1 MNLIGILSRAARS
14 CFQRFP
20 APAAFATALA
30 AYAIFVILA
39 EPKADQLV
47 GTIVYFL
54 SIGFVLSLSLKLW
67 SEEHQWTRKD
77 WVVHA
82 IAYIILLADA
92 IYLYHINFGQGG
104 HGYETFLM
112 HASAILALTLT
123 VFFLSFNRERNDI
136 PSWTFAFSIISSI
149 VICVFI
155 GMVLWGGLSLLL
167 SSMNWLFGVS
177 LGWKWYA
184 VTGVLVAGYLPALL
198 FLGRIPGGEEKHD
211 REPLRSGF
219 LAGVFRYLFLPLEAL
234 YIIVLFIYAVQILV
248 RWELPNGQVSWLVI
262 ASMVGLIAIEFG
274 LYPTRHAEN
283 RPFDHAVARWLP
295 LILTPLLLLM
305 TVGIVRRFSDY
316 GITIARLYLATLN
329 AWFYVVCLGLFISR
343 ARRIHWIPISFA
355 ALFLLTSALPINYT
369 SLTRHSLFKQ
379 VERALKQAKVTD
391 LPLNAERYD
400 ALMKALP
407 QEEQN
412 RISSKLSYLEST
424 FNSETIEPLAT
435 QKPELILFRQYIS
448 EAGDSIVLDNMN
460 NLYGAANFTHLHIP
474 EGYTELYED
483 VVCHDFLIDL
493 SQDTIEVPVKQ
504 AKSESVADTVIVS
517 LKALK
522 ALNQRMND
530 LVPLPTKSSTNLFYL
545 QQFNVYGGAVYNEGK
560 RVSGASEPKLNLTG
574 YMLTKGS
581 KENS

>member
-1 MNLIGILSRAARS
+1 MNLIGTLSRAART

-39 EPKADQLV
+39 EPKTDQLV
-47 GTIVYFL
+47 GAIVYFL
-54 SIGFVLSLSLKLW
+54 SVGFVLSLSLKLW

-82 IAYIILLADA
+82 ISYAILLADA

-123 VFFLSFNRERNDI
+123 VFFLSFTREHNDI
-136 PSWTFAFSIISSI
+136 PSWTFAFSVISSI

-155 GMVLWGGLSLLL
+155 GMVFWGGLSLLL

-184 VTGVLVAGYLPALL
+184 VTGALVAGYLPALL
-198 FLGRIPGGEEKHD
+198 FLGRIPNGDEKHD

-219 LAGVFRYLFLPLEAL
+219 LAGVFRYLFLPLEVL

-274 LYPTRHAEN
+274 IYPTRHAEN

-329 AWFYVVCLGLFISR
+329 VWFYAVCLGLFISR

-369 SLTRHSLFKQ
+369 SLTRNVLFKQ
-379 VERALKQAKVTD
+379 VERALVQAKVTD

-483 VVCHDFLIDL
+483 VVCYDYAIDL
-493 SQDTIEVPVKQ
+493 SQDTFEVPVKQ

-517 LKALK
+517 LKALR
-522 ALNQRMND
+522 ALDQRMDD

-545 QQFNVYGGAVYNEGK
+545 QQFNLYGGAVNNEGK
-560 RVSGASEPKLNLTG
+560 RVPGASEPKLNLTG

>member
-1 MNLIGILSRAARS
+1 MNLIGILSRAART

-47 GTIVYFL
+47 GAIVYFL

-136 PSWTFAFSIISSI
+136 PSWTFAFSVISSI

-167 SSMNWLFGVS
+167 SSMNWLFDVS

-219 LAGVFRYLFLPLEAL
+219 LAGVFRYLFLPLEVL

-329 AWFYVVCLGLFISR
+329 AWFYAVCLGLFISR

-400 ALMKALP
+400 DLMKALP

-424 FNSETIEPLAT
+424 FSSETIEPLAT

-474 EGYTELYED
+474 DGYTELYED
-483 VVCHDFLIDL
+483 VVCHDYAIDL
-493 SQDTIEVPVKQ
+493 CQDTIEVPVKQ
-504 AKSESVADTVIVS
+504 ANNETVTDTVIVS

-545 QQFNVYGGAVYNEGK
+545 QQFNLYGGAVYNEGK
-560 RVSGASEPKLNLTG
+560 RISDRKLNLTG
-574 YMLTKGS
+574 YMLTKGN
-581 KENS
+581 KE

>member
-1 MNLIGILSRAARS
+1 MNLIGTLSRAART

-20 APAAFATALA
+20 APAAFATVLA

-39 EPKADQLV
+39 EPKTDQLV
-47 GTIVYFL
+47 GAIVYFL
-54 SIGFVLSLSLKLW
+54 SVGFVLSLSLKLW
-67 SEEHQWTRKD
+67 SEEHHWTRKD

-82 IAYIILLADA
+82 ISFAILLADA

-136 PSWTFAFSIISSI
+136 PSWTFAFSVISSI

-184 VTGVLVAGYLPALL
+184 VTGALVAGYLPALL
-198 FLGRIPGGEEKHD
+198 FLGRIPNGDEKHD

-219 LAGVFRYLFLPLEAL
+219 LAGVFRYLFLPLEVL

-329 AWFYVVCLGLFISR
+329 VWFYAVCLGLFISR

-460 NLYGAANFTHLHIP
+460 NLYGAANFNHLHIP

-483 VVCHDFLIDL
+483 VVCHDYLIDL
-493 SQDTIEVPVKQ
+493 SQDTFEVPVKQ

-517 LKALK
+517 LKALR
-522 ALNQRMND
+522 ALDQRMND

-560 RVSGASEPKLNLTG
+560 RVSGVSEPKLNLTG

>member
-1 MNLIGILSRAARS
+1 MRLTEILSRAART

-136 PSWTFAFSIISSI
+136 PSWTFAFSVISSI

-184 VTGVLVAGYLPALL
+184 VTGALVAGYLPALL

-369 SLTRHSLFKQ
+369 SLTRNVLFKQ

-504 AKSESVADTVIVS
+504 AKNESVADTVIVS

-545 QQFNVYGGAVYNEGK
+545 QQFNLYGGAVYNEGK
-560 RVSGASEPKLNLTG
+560 RVSSVSEPKLNLTG

>member
-1 MNLIGILSRAARS
+1 MDLTGIISRAARS

-54 SIGFVLSLSLKLW
+54 SVGFVLSLSLKLW
-67 SEEHQWTRKD
+67 SEEHQWSRKD
-77 WVVHA
+77 LWIH
-82 IAYIILLADA
+82 ITAYLILLVDA

-123 VFFLSFNRERNDI
+123 VFFVSFNRERNDI
-136 PSWTFAFSIISSI
+136 PSWIFAFSVISSI

-155 GMVLWGGLSLLL
+155 GLVLWGGLSLLL
-167 SSMNWLFGVS
+167 SSMNWLFSVN

-329 AWFYVVCLGLFISR
+329 VWFYAVCLGLFISR

-435 QKPELILFRQYIS
+435 QKPELIHFRQYIS

-460 NLYGAANFTHLHIP
+460 NLYGEAHFTHLHIP
-474 EGYTELYED
+474 AGYTELYED
-483 VVCHDFLIDL
+483 VVCYDYAIDL

-504 AKSESVADTVIVS
+504 ADNESVADTVFVS

-522 ALNQRMND
+522 ALNQRMDN
-530 LVPLPTKSSTNLFYL
+530 LVLLPTKSSANLFYL
-545 QQFNVYGGAVYNEGK
+545 QRFNLYGGAVYDNGK
-560 RVSGASEPKLNLTG
+560 RVSGVSEPKLNITG

>member
-167 SSMNWLFGVS
+167 SSMNWLFGVN

-219 LAGVFRYLFLPLEAL
+219 LAGVFRYLFLPLEVL

-329 AWFYVVCLGLFISR
+329 TWFYVVCLGLFISH

-369 SLTRHSLFKQ
+369 SLTRNVLFKQ
-379 VERALKQAKVTD
+379 VEHALKQAKVTD

-483 VVCHDFLIDL
+483 VVCHDFLIDI

-560 RVSGASEPKLNLTG
+560 RVSGVSEPKLNLTG

>member
-1 MNLIGILSRAARS
+1 MNLIRILSRAARS

-47 GTIVYFL
+47 GAIVYFL
-54 SIGFVLSLSLKLW
+54 SVGFVLSLSLKLW

-136 PSWTFAFSIISSI
+136 PSWTFAFSVISSI

-184 VTGVLVAGYLPALL
+184 VTGALVAGYLPALL

-219 LAGVFRYLFLPLEAL
+219 LAGVFRYLFLPLEVL

-329 AWFYVVCLGLFISR
+329 VWFYAVCLGLFISR

-379 VERALKQAKVTD
+379 VERALVQAKVTD

-400 ALMKALP
+400 ALMKTLP

-504 AKSESVADTVIVS
+504 AHNESVADTVIVS

-545 QQFNVYGGAVYNEGK
+545 QQFNVYGGAVYDNGK

>member
-47 GTIVYFL
+47 GAIVYFL

-136 PSWTFAFSIISSI
+136 PSWTFAFSVISSL
-149 VICVFI
+149 VICAFI
-155 GMVLWGGLSLLL
+155 GLVLWGGLSLLL
-167 SSMNWLFGVS
+167 SSMNWLFGVN

-184 VTGVLVAGYLPALL
+184 VTGALVAGYLPALL

-329 AWFYVVCLGLFISR
+329 VWFYAVCLGLFISH

-369 SLTRHSLFKQ
+369 SLTRNVLFKQ

>member
-1 MNLIGILSRAARS
+1 MDLPGIISRAARS

-30 AYAIFVILA
+30 AYAIFVILS
-39 EPKADQLV
+39 EPKTDQLV
-47 GTIVYFL
+47 GAIAYFL
-54 SIGFVLSLSLKLW
+54 SVGFVLSLSLKLW
-67 SEEHQWTRKD
+67 SEEHQWSRKD
-77 WVVHA
+77 LWIHA
-82 IAYIILLADA
+82 TAYLILLVDA

-123 VFFLSFNRERNDI
+123 VFFLSFNRERTDI
-136 PSWTFAFSIISSI
+136 PSWNFVLRVIASG
-149 VICVFI
+149 VICVAI
-155 GMVLWGGLSLLL
+155 GLILWGGLSILLTSL
-167 SSMNWLFGVS
+167 NWLFNIN
-177 LGWKWYA
+177 LGWKWYSI
-184 VTGVLVAGYLPALL
+184 TGVLVVGYLPALL
-198 FLGRIPGGEEKHD
+198 FLGRIPGNDEKHD

-219 LAGVFRYLFLPLEAL
+219 LAGVFRYLFLPLEVL

-329 AWFYVVCLGLFISR
+329 VWFYAVCLGLFFSR

-369 SLTRHSLFKQ
+369 SLTRNVLFKQ

-448 EAGDSIVLDNMN
+448 EAVDSIVLDNMN

-483 VVCHDFLIDL
+483 VVCHDYLIDL
-493 SQDTIEVPVKQ
+493 SQDTFEVPVKQ
-504 AKSESVADTVIVS
+504 AKSEFVADTVIVS
-517 LKALK
+517 LKALR
-522 ALNQRMND
+522 ALDQRMND
-530 LVPLPTKSSTNLFYL
+530 LVLLPTKSSTNLFYL

-560 RVSGASEPKLNLTG
+560 RVSGVSEPKLNLTG
-574 YMLTKGS
+574 YMLTKGLQIN
-581 KENS
+581 E

>member
-30 AYAIFVILA
+30 AYVIFVILA

-136 PSWTFAFSIISSI
+136 PSWTFAFSVISSL

-155 GMVLWGGLSLLL
+155 GMALWGGLSLLL

-329 AWFYVVCLGLFISR
+329 TWFYVVCLGLFISH

-369 SLTRHSLFKQ
+369 SLTRNVLFKQ
-379 VERALKQAKVTD
+379 VEHALKQAKVTD

-483 VVCHDFLIDL
+483 VVCHDFLIDI
-493 SQDTIEVPVKQ
+493 SQDTFEVPVKQ
-504 AKSESVADTVIVS
+504 ADNESIADTVIVS

-545 QQFNVYGGAVYNEGK
+545 QQFNLYGGAVYNEGK
-560 RVSGASEPKLNLTG
+560 RVSGVSEPKLNLTG

>member
-1 MNLIGILSRAARS
+1 MKLVGILSQAART
-14 CFQRFP
+14 CFERFLVP
-20 APAAFATALA
+20 TIFATALA
-30 AYAIFVILA
+30 VYGIYCVLA
-39 EPKADQLV
+39 EPEMDELV
-47 GTIVYFL
+47 GAIGYFL
-54 SIGFVLSLSLKLW
+54 SVGFVLSLSLTLW
-67 SEEHQWTRKD
+67 SEEHQWTVKD
-77 WVVHA
+77 TVVHA
-82 IAYIILLADA
+82 VAYLVLIVDA
-92 IYLYHINFGQGG
+92 CYLYHIEFGIGG
-104 HGYETFLM
+104 SGYEIFLM
-112 HASAILALTLT
+112 HASAIFALLLT
-123 VFFLSFNRERNDI
+123 VFFLSFNREHDDI
-136 PSWTFAFSIISSI
+136 PSWNFALRLFVSLIVCAII
-149 VICVFI
+149 
-155 GMVLWGGLSLLL
+155 GQVLWGGLSLLL
-167 SSMNWLFGVS
+167 GSMNWLFKVE

-184 VTGVLVAGYLPALL
+184 VTGILIAGLLSVML
-198 FLGRIPGGEEKHD
+198 FLGLIPGGEKKHN
-211 REPLRSGF
+211 REPLHSGF

-234 YIIVLFIYAVQILV
+234 YIVVLFIYAIQILV

-274 LYPTRHAEN
+274 LYPTRHADN
-283 RPFDHAVARWLP
+283 RPFDHAVTRWLP

-305 TVGIVRRFSDY
+305 TIGIVRRFSDY
-316 GITIARLYLATLN
+316 GITVARLYLATLN
-329 AWFYVVCLGLFISR
+329 VWFYIVCIGLFLTR

-369 SLTRHSLFKQ
+369 SLTRNVLFKQ

-493 SQDTIEVPVKQ
+493 SRDTIEVPVKQ

-517 LKALK
+517 LKALR
-522 ALNQRMND
+522 ALDQRMND
-530 LVPLPTKSSTNLFYL
+530 LVLLPTKSSTNLFYL
-545 QQFNVYGGAVYNEGK
+545 QQFNVYGGAVYDNGK
-560 RVSGASEPKLNLTG
+560 RVSGVSEPKLNLTG
-574 YMLTKGS
+574 YLLTKGS

>member
-1 MNLIGILSRAARS
+1 MRLTEILSRAARS

-47 GTIVYFL
+47 GAIVYFL

-82 IAYIILLADA
+82 ISFAILLADA

-136 PSWTFAFSIISSI
+136 PSWIFAFSVISSI

-184 VTGVLVAGYLPALL
+184 VTGALVAGYLPALL

-219 LAGVFRYLFLPLEAL
+219 LAGVFRYLFLPLEVL

-329 AWFYVVCLGLFISR
+329 AWFYAVCLGLFISR

-369 SLTRHSLFKQ
+369 SLTRNVLFKQ

-400 ALMKALP
+400 ALMKTLP

-483 VVCHDFLIDL
+483 VVCHEYLIDI

-504 AKSESVADTVIVS
+504 ANNETVTDTVIVS

-545 QQFNVYGGAVYNEGK
+545 QQFNLYGGAVYNEGK

>member
-1 MNLIGILSRAARS
+1 MDLTGIISRAARS

-54 SIGFVLSLSLKLW
+54 SVGFVLSLSLKLW

-92 IYLYHINFGQGG
+92 IYLYHINFGYHGR
-104 HGYETFLM
+104 GYETFLM

-136 PSWTFAFSIISSI
+136 PSWIFAFSLISSL

-155 GMVLWGGLSLLL
+155 GLVLWGGLCLLL
-167 SSMNWLFGVS
+167 SSMNWLFSVN

-329 AWFYVVCLGLFISR
+329 VWFYAVCLGLFISR

-379 VERALKQAKVTD
+379 VERALKQAGATT
-391 LPLNAERYD
+391 LPVD
-400 ALMKALP
+400 AARFDAIMKSLP
-407 QEEQN
+407 AQEAS
-412 RISSKLSYLEST
+412 RISSKLKYLEQT
-424 FNSETIEPLAT
+424 FSSATIEPLTT
-435 QKPELILFRQYIS
+435 QKAAPIPFKQYIDGIKTRDI
-448 EAGDSIVLDNMN
+448 ATADYNGFVQIK
-460 NLYGAANFTHLHIP
+460 HIQIP
-474 EGYTELYED
+474 EGYTELHLGVECQNYP
-483 VVCHDFLIDL
+483 IDL
-493 SQDTIEVPVKQ
+493 RQDTIEVPVTNDEV
-504 AKSESVADTVIVS
+504 SDTIIVS
-517 LKALK
+517 LRALR
-522 ALNQRMND
+522 ALDKQMDD
-530 LVPLPTKSSTNLFYL
+530 LVALPTKSSDNRFLL
-545 QQFNVYGGAVYNEGK
+545 QRFFLYEGK
-560 RVSGASEPKLNLTG
+560 TSDEGGRITSPELNLSG
-574 YMLTKGS
+574 YLITRGAT
-581 KENS
+581 E

>member
-1 MNLIGILSRAARS
+1 MNLIGTLSRAART

-20 APAAFATALA
+20 APATFATALA

-47 GTIVYFL
+47 GAIVYFL
-54 SIGFVLSLSLKLW
+54 SVGFVLSLSLKLW

-82 IAYIILLADA
+82 ISYAILLADA

-136 PSWTFAFSIISSI
+136 PSWTFAFSVISSI

-184 VTGVLVAGYLPALL
+184 VTGALVAGYLPALL
-198 FLGRIPGGEEKHD
+198 FLGRIPNGDEKHD

-219 LAGVFRYLFLPLEAL
+219 LAGVFRYLFLPLEVL

-329 AWFYVVCLGLFISR
+329 VWFYAVCLGLFISR

-379 VERALKQAKVTD
+379 VERALVQAKVTD

-400 ALMKALP
+400 ALMRTLP

-448 EAGDSIVLDNMN
+448 EAGDSIVLANTN
-460 NLYGAANFTHLHIP
+460 NLYGATNFTHLHIP
-474 EGYTELYED
+474 EGYTELYENVLCQD
-483 VVCHDFLIDL
+483 YLIDF

-504 AKSESVADTVIVS
+504 ANIESIADTVIVS

-522 ALNQRMND
+522 ALDQRMD
-530 LVPLPTKSSTNLFYL
+530 GLVPLPTKSSTNLFYL
-545 QQFNVYGGAVYNEGK
+545 QLFNVYGGQVNDEGK
-560 RVSGASEPKLNLTG
+560 RISERKLHLSG
-574 YMLTKGS
+574 YMLTKGPQVN
-581 KENS
+581 E